1 MRGMTE
7 KEIPSFA
14 KDFDLKVKGP
24 TQAFVRRLADGAMR
38 PSEKA
43 EFARLQQLM
52 RLEEDDLYQ
61 KDIAPQLGMTPIAL
75 RQWQKTDRYRLMR
88 KFIEEQVHA
97 PDDEEKSAAQRSSER
112 RRYDA
117 HAKDANDYY
126 DVAFRRHAVGDA
138 KKGIKPGDFVDL
150 DRAER
155 AAKQLAASQ
164 GWLEPLP
171 AYVKPR
177 ELPAGVV
184 QSTMAAIAA
193 TDRRELVVRVTKT
206 TTTETTEM
214 AARAEREEALV

>member
-7 KEIPSFA
+7 REIPAFA
-14 KDFDLKVKGP
+14 KDFELRKKGP
-24 TQAFVRRLADGAMR
+24 TQAFVRRLVDGALR

-43 EFARLQQLM
+43 EFARVQQLM
-52 RLEEDDLYQ
+52 RLEEDALLQ
-61 KDIAPQLGMTPIAL
+61 KDIAPQLGMTPVQL
-75 RQWQKTDRYRLMR
+75 RNWQKTDRYRLMR
-88 KFIEEQVHA
+88 KMIEEQVHA
-97 PDDEEKSAAQRSSER
+97 PDDEEKSAAQRASER

-117 HAKDANDYY
+117 HAKDANDYF
-126 DVAFRRHAVGDA
+126 DVAFRRHAVSDP
-138 KKGIKPGDFVDL
+138 KKGIKAGDFVDL

-155 AAKQLAASQ
+155 AANKLAASQ
-164 GWLEPLP
+164 GWTEPLP

-206 TTTETTEM
+206 TETTEI